1 MKNQLFRISP
11 ELQFTE
17 KLLQLFGIK
26 DINDNHSFTRNN
38 LNAFQ
43 YMQNPPVKLNNL
55 QGTGLRETSRLTK
68 YYIPCKAKKYL
79 DDLNEKKC
87 ITILRQF
94 LKIHNYTLISKEKY
108 IKGKKQLFYQVI
120 PQQIDMLT
128 KNRES
133 EKVILSFD

>member
-11 ELQFTE
+11 DMEITE
-17 KLLQLFGIK
+17 NILQLFGIK
-26 DINDNHSFTRNN
+26 DMNDNHSFTRMN
-38 LNAFQ
+38 LIDLKTVEK
-43 YMQNPPVKLNNL
+43 M
-55 QGTGLRETSRLTK
+55 TEITEELTK
-68 YYIPCKAKKYL
+68 YYIPCKSKKYL
-79 DDLNEKKC
+79 NDLNEKKC

-94 LKIHNYTLISKEKY
+94 LKIHNHTLISKEKY
-108 IKGKKQLFYQVI
+108 VKGDKQLFYQVI

>member
-11 ELQFTE
+11 DIPITE
-17 KLLQLFGIK
+17 NILQLFGIK
-26 DINDNHSFTRNN
+26 DINDNHSFTREN
-38 LNAFQ
+38 LIDLKTVEKMNELSKELF
-43 YMQNPPVKLNNL
+43 
-55 QGTGLRETSRLTK
+55 K
-68 YYIPCKAKKYL
+68 YYIPCKSKIYL
-79 DDLNEKKC
+79 VELNEKKC

-94 LKIHNYTLISKEKY
+94 LKVNNYTLISKEKY
-108 IKGKKQLFYQVI
+108 IKGNKQLFYQVI

>member
-11 ELQFTE
+11 DLKFTE
-17 KLLQLFGIK
+17 QILQLFGIK
-26 DINDNHSFTRNN
+26 EINDNHSFTRI
-38 LNAFQ
+38 
-43 YMQNPPVKLNNL
+43 NL
-55 QGTGLRETSRLTK
+55 QDLNTVKNMNEIIDELKK
-68 YYIPCKAKKYL
+68 YYLPCKSKKYL
-79 DDLNEKKC
+79 NHLNEKKC

-108 IKGKKQLFYQVI
+108 VKGEKRLFYQVI

-128 KNRES
+128 KDREF